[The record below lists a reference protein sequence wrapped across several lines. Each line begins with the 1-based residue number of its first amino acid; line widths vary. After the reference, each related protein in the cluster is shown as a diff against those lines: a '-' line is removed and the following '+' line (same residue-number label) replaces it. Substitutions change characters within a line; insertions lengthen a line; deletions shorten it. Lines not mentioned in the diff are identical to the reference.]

1 MLMRWVASYPNTTF
15 AAESPTSMISTPAS
29 ANATAVQEIA
39 NAQAVA
45 KLTGEEANLES
56 IGAKMTPPDSKVFAA
71 MVAIVGRLTGIGEAA
86 EELDVTD
93 LQEIAAKAL
102 STGEAPG
109 RGGAETGVA

>member
-1 MLMRWVASYPNTTF
+1 MKFY
-15 AAESPTSMISTPAS
+15 S